1 MCVFVCVCIGVR
13 PVRPFSCVY
22 AQYVSSLTQ
31 PKKKASLGYHLQLQL
46 HPASPV
52 SLCGSF
58 NVISRINFDIVIL
71 RFACFFSFAFTV
83 FAFAIF
89 YFSLR
94 TFIALLACA
103 FSSLFDFNNVA
114 SSQFL
119 SSSANFAS
127 TTASNSATPLSLI
140 NLYPLFIPLSLFLSL
155 LNLLASPFCRSSCLC
170 SSHMKRD
177 IVALNATWRFTTF
190 WLPTK
195 WKGLGQKER
204 REGEKME

>member
-1 MCVFVCVCIGVR
+1 MCVCIGVR

-31 PKKKASLGYHLQLQL
+31 PKKKASPGYRLQLQLQL
-46 HPASPV
+46 HLASLV
-52 SLCGSF
+52 ALCGSF

-71 RFACFFSFAFTV
+71 RFACFFSSAFTV

-119 SSSANFAS
+119 LSSANFAS
-127 TTASNSATPLSLI
+127 TTAGYSAAPLS
-140 NLYPLFIPLSLFLSL
+140 PLFTLSLSLSL
-155 LNLLASPFCRSSCLC
+155 P
-170 SSHMKRD
+170 
-177 IVALNATWRFTTF
+177 V
-190 WLPTK
+190 
-195 WKGLGQKER
+195 
-204 REGEKME
+204 